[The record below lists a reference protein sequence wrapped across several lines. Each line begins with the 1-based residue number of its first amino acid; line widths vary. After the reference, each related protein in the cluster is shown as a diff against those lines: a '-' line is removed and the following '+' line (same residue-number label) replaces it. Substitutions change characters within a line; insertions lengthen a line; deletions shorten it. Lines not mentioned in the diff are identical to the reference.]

1 MACVEEE
8 RPSGCVPPES
18 PPQPSPQQTCTL
30 NLSLLKFQLA
40 CMFNRRYKIRLQII
54 IHLLEAMILKG
65 AETMGQ
71 ETKNR
76 I

>member
-1 MACVEEE
+1 
-8 RPSGCVPPES
+8 
-18 PPQPSPQQTCTL
+18 
-30 NLSLLKFQLA
+30 
-40 CMFNRRYKIRLQII
+40 MFNRRYKIPVQII